1 MKQAFI
7 FVADGFEEVE
17 LITPLDYLRR
27 CNVPTQLV
35 AVGNKQVQSSRGV
48 LITCD
53 AVLEQVL
60 DQAEHAALVV
70 LPGGIPNSTTLG
82 ASGELRRF
90 VATAAQ
96 HGSIIAAICAAP
108 VYTLGAWGM
117 LDGKRYTCYPG
128 MGGELSTPPVKNMRV
143 VQDGNI
149 ITACA
154 AGAAEEFA
162 FSLVHTLCGAEQG
175 LQLQHAIAAR

>member
-7 FVADGFEEVE
+7 FVAAGFEEVE

-35 AVGNKQVQSSRGV
+35 AVGTRQVQSSRGV

-53 AVLEQVL
+53 AVLEQVI
-60 DQAEHAALVV
+60 DQAEQAALVV

-82 ASGELRRF
+82 SSEKLRRF
-90 VATAAQ
+90 VITAAQ

-108 VYTLGAWGM
+108 VCTLGAWGM
-117 LDGKRYTCYPG
+117 LEGKRYACYPG

-162 FSLVHTLCGAEQG
+162 FSLVHALCGAEQVQ
-175 LQLQHAIAAR
+175 QLKHSIAAR